1 MQAAVFC
8 AVPADQIRSAAKE
21 LKLAGVPDRAL
32 SVLCSDVPTLEN
44 AYSDH
49 AESML
54 PNATSL
60 IVAGIGPC
68 VVSGPVAHMLVG
80 TPAGQLVSGL
90 TAAPGDL
97 GRLMG
102 IPDSGHA
109 RFLHDLKDGR
119 GIVLVHY
126 DTVRQQTRV
135 RSVFLR
141 LGIPEEGIR
150 EAGAPGRT
158 TRPRASSGRAT

>member
-1 MQAAVFC
+1 MQPAVVC
-8 AVPADQIRSAAKE
+8 AVTADQIRSAAKE

-32 SVLCSDVPTLEN
+32 SILCSDIPTLEN

-49 AESML
+49 ADSML

-80 TPAGQLVSGL
+80 TPAGELVSGL

-102 IPDSGHA
+102 IPEADHA
-109 RFLHDLKDGR
+109 VFLQHLRDGR

-126 DTVRQQTRV
+126 DNARQKTRI

-141 LGIPEEGIR
+141 LGIPEKEIHG
-150 EAGAPGRT
+150 AGAPARAS
-158 TRPRASSGRAT
+158 RPRASSGRAT